1 MTEETAAEHSLTDE
15 PKMSKSS
22 MLMTSLMP
30 DRRREAT
37 ATLRSFVKTQGDEHK
52 PKGRQEYSKVLRPN
66 ESVNIFYDL

>member
-1 MTEETAAEHSLTDE
+1 MTVETAAEHSLTDE

-37 ATLRSFVKTQGDEHK
+37 ATLKSVVKTQGDEHK
-52 PKGRQEYSKVLRPN
+52 PKERQVYSKVLRPQRKRKN
-66 ESVNIFYDL
+66 FL